1 MNLYLILFSFIM
13 QNSDTI
19 LVGKKNINSIKNTS
33 NLEWLNI
40 GIKNYKSDKP
50 ILEKLK
56 KVNWSEYSAV
66 AVCGSWC
73 EDTQHL
79 LPQFINVSEQIG
91 LQNVDYYFVDRD
103 KKSPENAKENF
114 SIDRIPTFIIY
125 KNGKELGRIIETV
138 PEPIEQVLLQFVE

>member
-1 MNLYLILFSFIM
+1 MRLYLILFSFIM

-19 LVGKKNINSIKNTS
+19 LVGKKDIHSIKNTS
-33 NLEWLNI
+33 NYEWLNV
-40 GIKNYKSDKP
+40 GIKNYKSDK
-50 ILEKLK
+50 IVLEKLK
-56 KVNWSEYSAV
+56 KINWTEYSVV

-79 LPQFINVSEQIG
+79 LPQFINVSEQIK
-91 LQNVDYYFVDRD
+91 LQNINYYFVDRE

-114 SIDRIPTFIIY
+114 KIDKIPTFIIY

-138 PEPIEQVLLQFVE
+138 PEAVEKVLLKMTE